1 MVIILMGVSGC
12 GKTTVGELLAKQLG
26 LPFFDADHF
35 HPEVNVEK
43 MRSGYPLN
51 DTDRI
56 PWLEKLARQ
65 IAKWNRSGG
74 AVLACSALKMWYRKK
89 LVSLSNENEVLFVYM
104 KGSKKLISERLSKRH
119 GHYMPADLLDSQ
131 LNTLEEPSNALRVS
145 IRPSPQQIVRNILK
159 ELRHLKK

>member
-12 GKTTVGELLAKQLG
+12 GKTTVGELLAEQLG

-35 HPEVNVEK
+35 HPEENVEK
-43 MRSGYPLN
+43 MRTGNPLN
-51 DTDRI
+51 DMDRI
-56 PWLEKLARQ
+56 PWLEELARQ

-74 AVLACSALKMWYRKK
+74 AVLACSALKKWYREK

-104 KGSKKLISERLSKRH
+104 KGSKKLISERLNKRH

-159 ELRHLKK
+159 ELTRNL